1 MRAKCGPGNDPWKVM
16 QTSAGNE
23 LTKALLL
30 KISITGLSSRLWVY
44 YPCQSGTVC
53 STQLKLRIKVICGNY
68 SCYFRFR
75 YLFGFSAFLSYL
87 IREWIK
93 GRSMYTA
100 SNETAGV
107 TRDSKIIKFHAVLEL
122 EQKLLML
129 LRLLNWPV
137 LKFASLLVLGKL

>member
-1 MRAKCGPGNDPWKVM
+1 
-16 QTSAGNE
+16 
-23 LTKALLL
+23 
-30 KISITGLSSRLWVY
+30 
-44 YPCQSGTVC
+44 
-53 STQLKLRIKVICGNY
+53 
-68 SCYFRFR
+68 
-75 YLFGFSAFLSYL
+75 
-87 IREWIK
+87 
-93 GRSMYTA
+93 MYTA